1 MPLACTKKSIAM
13 FLSMRSV
20 KSSNAVFHS
29 KTVNSVD
36 DQQRSSTSYNA
47 GEERYDDTVRVERQN
62 KNVISLISARNS
74 QISDFEDVYVNTD
87 EDVMEHLS
95 KDKIS
100 IPNVF
105 ESSSQYTR
113 NITDVV
119 SHSKNSISI
128 LSEVAIPKIKEFSH
142 KSMGEDNTR
151 GSHSS
156 GHVGDLSTE
165 RRSSHS
171 KHHQ

>member
-1 MPLACTKKSIAM
+1 MI
-13 FLSMRSV
+13 
-20 KSSNAVFHS
+20 
-29 KTVNSVD
+29 
-36 DQQRSSTSYNA
+36 
-47 GEERYDDTVRVERQN
+47 G
-62 KNVISLISARNS
+62 LISARNS

-119 SHSKNSISI
+119 
-128 LSEVAIPKIKEFSH
+128 LIPKIAYLF
-142 KSMGEDNTR
+142 
-151 GSHSS
+151 
-156 GHVGDLSTE
+156 
-165 RRSSHS
+165 
-171 KHHQ
+171 